1 MLQTSNKT
9 TATLTLD
16 TLLTEETLRLSVTL
30 QISLKVT
37 YHTGLAVL
45 FFTLVLF
52 LPFDAVLMYSFTY
65 GSGVST
71 EK

>member
-30 QISLKVT
+30 QISLKFT
-37 YHTGLAVL
+37 YPKCFSHLDQGKTGM
-45 FFTLVLF
+45 F
-52 LPFDAVLMYSFTY
+52 LPTQ
-65 GSGVST
+65 G
-71 EK
+71 